1 MSDETNFS
9 EEMLSM
15 ADFEAELASSFKK
28 LKEGDI
34 VTGTVIGVS
43 ESEVIVD
50 LGSYSE
56 GVIKLEELS
65 NDPRFSIKTDIH
77 VGDEVSAE
85 VLYENAEGRIF
96 LSRKNAY
103 DVLSWDALK
112 ELHKNKT
119 VCNVKIA
126 EAVNAGVITYL
137 NGIRA
142 FIPASQLSLEY
153 VEDLDRFVGENLE
166 VQVIEANQD
175 DNKLILSAKG
185 LAKEKALADKNSR
198 ISKLQPGL
206 IVTGTVETIMPYGAF
221 VNIGEG
227 LSGLVH
233 ISQICGRRIKSPK
246 EVIKE
251 GDTVTVKVTD
261 IKEGK
266 ISLSM
271 KAVQENA
278 EVLDGVDEAAF
289 EYNSGEDASTSL
301 GSLLGNFKF
310 N

>member
-1 MSDETNFS
+1 MSEETNFL
-9 EEMLSM
+9 EEVPSM
-15 ADFEAELASSFKK
+15 ADFEAEITSSFKK

-34 VTGTVIGVS
+34 VSGTVIGVS

-65 NDPRFSIKTDIH
+65 NDPRFSIKVDIQ

-112 ELHKNKT
+112 ELLKNKT
-119 VCNVKIA
+119 ICHVKIA
-126 EAVNAGVITYL
+126 ESVNAGVITYL

-142 FIPASQLSLEY
+142 FIPASHLSMDY
-153 VEDLDRFVGENLE
+153 VDDLSVFVGETIE

-175 DNKLILSAKG
+175 DNKLILSAKT

-246 EVIKE
+246 EIIKE
-251 GDTVTVKVTD
+251 GDSVSVKITD

-271 KAVQENA
+271 KAVQENS
-278 EVLDGVDEAAF
+278 EILDNIDDASF

-301 GSLLGNFKF
+301 GALLGNFKF
-310 N
+310 D